1 MGRSLKKGPFIADS
15 LLRKV
20 EKQNDNDD
28 KSVIKTWSRAS
39 TILPMMIGHTI
50 AVHNGRTHVPVFI
63 TEQMVG
69 HKLGEFAPTRT
80 FKGHI
85 RDTKG
90 GRYSMTSS
98 TPTAPTAQAHGR
110 FIRGSVSKVRRV
122 LDQIRGRTY
131 RDALIMLEFMPYRS
145 TGPIT
150 KVLRSAVANAEHNLG
165 LDPSSLVISSAT
177 ADMGPSMKRYRPRAQ
192 GRAYQIKKQTCHISI
207 AVAAQTDS

>member
-1 MGRSLKKGPFIADS
+1 
-15 LLRKV
+15 
-20 EKQNDNDD
+20 
-28 KSVIKTWSRAS
+28 
-39 TILPMMIGHTI
+39 
-50 AVHNGRTHVPVFI
+50 
-63 TEQMVG
+63 
-69 HKLGEFAPTRT
+69 
-80 FKGHI
+80 
-85 RDTKG
+85 
-90 GRYSMTSS
+90 MTSS

-165 LDPSSLVISSAT
+165 LDPASLVISSAS
-177 ADMGPSMKRYRPRAQ
+177 ADMGPVMKRYRPRAQ